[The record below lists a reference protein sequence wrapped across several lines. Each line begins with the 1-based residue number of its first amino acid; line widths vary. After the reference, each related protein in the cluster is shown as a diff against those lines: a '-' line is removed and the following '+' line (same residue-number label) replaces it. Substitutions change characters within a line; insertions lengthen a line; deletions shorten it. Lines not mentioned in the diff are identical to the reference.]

1 MQTDEHRLSA
11 QTIWPWLSQVWIAG
25 ALAGLLA
32 SNFLPERPR
41 STTNLLL
48 LGLASLVALASALRV
63 LNHHLATLGRLRD
76 AEIGHAAETFGR
88 EMARREQDSGHA

>member
-1 MQTDEHRLSA
+1 MQSADRRLSA
-11 QTIWPWLSQVWIAG
+11 QAIWPWLSQVWIAG

-41 STTNLLL
+41 SATNLLL

-63 LNHHLATLGRLRD
+63 LNHRLSALGRLRD
-76 AEIGHAAETFGR
+76 AEVGRAAEAFGR
-88 EMARREQDSGHA
+88 DMARREQDSGHA